1 MDHDCIINVGKA
13 KFDFFLPD
21 LNFIIEYDGEQHF
34 KPIKFG
40 ASISDKDAYENL
52 MSLQIAD
59 FIKNEWAELNK
70 IKLHRIKFDEDISE
84 SLQLIFKNT

>member
-1 MDHDCIINVGKA
+1 
-13 KFDFFLPD
+13 
-21 LNFIIEYDGEQHF
+21 
-34 KPIKFG
+34 
-40 ASISDKDAYENL
+40 